1 MSKQSKTP
9 HGPKITDDKTV
20 TIFIYN
26 FKPIND
32 STAFNSINKASP
44 KPLLKSKPLINPLLL
59 KRKIRTVN
67 I

>member
-9 HGPKITDDKTV
+9 QGPKIADDKTV
-20 TIFIYN
+20 IIFIYN

-32 STAFNSINKASP
+32 STDFNSISKASP

-59 KRKIRTVN
+59 KRRIRTVN